1 MSEDKEVVENQN
13 TTQERMSGNKVS
25 AQNVIAVVE
34 SKKEE
39 EDQGVPDVIA
49 RPKFFI
55 KSDDRVKV
63 EIVVLFNK
71 RSGEIVNIALKEFNI
86 DLSKLA
92 FLSGTEEWFEFSRPS
107 YDEISSYRQKSMIF
121 DKNLGRMLVDPV
133 RMRNFLII
141 FHLKRWSVRGDDGQ
155 PIVLEFNDR
164 GALDDESVKF
174 IDKLHPT
181 ILDIVLSRF
190 ETEILLQ

>member
-1 MSEDKEVVENQN
+1 MMVEENVESKN
-13 TTQERMSGNKVS
+13 TTQERMSGQKAN

-34 SKKEE
+34 AKKEE
-39 EDQGVPDVIA
+39 EAQGEPKVIA

-55 KSDDRVKV
+55 KTEDRVKV
-63 EIVVLFNK
+63 ELVLLFNK
-71 RSGEIVNIALKEFNI
+71 RSGEIVNISLKEFHI
-86 DLSKLA
+86 DLSKLE
-92 FLSGTEEWFEFSRPS
+92 FLGGTEEWFEFSRPS
-107 YDEISSYRQKSMIF
+107 YDEISSYRQKSMVF

-141 FHLKRWSVRGDDGQ
+141 FHLKSWSIRGDDGS
-155 PIVLEFNDR
+155 PIVLTFNER
-164 GALDDESVKF
+164 GALDDDSVKF

-181 ILDIVLSRF
+181 ILDIALSKF